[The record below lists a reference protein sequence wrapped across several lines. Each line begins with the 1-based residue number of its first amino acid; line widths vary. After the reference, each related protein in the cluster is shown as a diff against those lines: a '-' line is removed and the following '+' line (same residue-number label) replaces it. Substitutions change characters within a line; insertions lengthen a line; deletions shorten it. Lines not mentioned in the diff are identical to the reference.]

1 MRRWT
6 RGTVMTKVDT
16 DVEYEITDDE
26 WYHRQE
32 DIKCHDLG
40 IDTLPT
46 WEKEISLF
54 KN

>member
-1 MRRWT
+1 
-6 RGTVMTKVDT
+6 MTKVDT

-32 DIKCHDLG
+32 DIIFHDLG

-46 WEKEISLF
+46 WGKEISLF